1 MLHDPRNNMEH
12 EVPAA
17 PDRQGMIRGLSR
29 AGFHR
34 IAFTEW
40 GRGRTECP
48 VVCVHGL
55 TRQGRDFD
63 FLADRLAKARRHVVC
78 PDLPGRGRSGRLAN
92 PDEYELPQ
100 YCADMNAL
108 IAHFGAKE
116 VDWVGTSLGGL
127 IGMVLAGLPG
137 NPIRRIVI
145 NDIGPFVGWSGLSR
159 IGRYVADMPV
169 SFPTIDKAESYF
181 RTIHATYG
189 ELPDR
194 CWRHLTEHSVSW
206 NEERQHYA
214 TLCDPAIA
222 VAFRTPWYNSLDLWK
237 YWEAIRVPILVL
249 HGSKS
254 DLLTADLTRE
264 MVNRNRR
271 ATVHRFPECGHVPPL
286 MAAHQLDV
294 IEAFLAEGTRRR
306 RPGARA

>member
-1 MLHDPRNNMEH
+1 MT
-12 EVPAA
+12 
-17 PDRQGMIRGLSR
+17 
-29 AGFHR
+29 
-34 IAFTEW
+34 IA
-40 GRGRTECP
+40 
-48 VVCVHGL
+48 L
-55 TRQGRDFD
+55 
-63 FLADRLAKARRHVVC
+63 
-78 PDLPGRGRSGRLAN
+78 
-92 PDEYELPQ
+92 
-100 YCADMNAL
+100 
-108 IAHFGAKE
+108 
-116 VDWVGTSLGGL
+116 
-127 IGMVLAGLPG
+127 
-137 NPIRRIVI
+137 
-145 NDIGPFVGWSGLSR
+145 FVGWSGLSR

-194 CWRHLTEHSVSW
+194 YWRHLDQHSVSW

-222 VAFRTPWYNSLDLWK
+222 VAFRTPWYSLLDLWK

-254 DLLTADLTRE
+254 DLLTAGLTRE
-264 MVNRNRR
+264 MVNCNRR
-271 ATVHRFPECGHVPPL
+271 ATVHRFPERGDVPPL

-306 RPGARA
+306 RPGATEHNRLRRRSFGGKRGGVLDEELVKAANKLPFSTGDPSSRSRR